1 MSSSTDF
8 ESIVRS
14 IDPRHDDLYAGG
26 FRDYRFGGGRIGKK
40 AGHEPWDM
48 AAMHLPPQCGEDWDD
63 SKTWN
68 DNLNWCDG
76 DSNARHGIDID
87 WIAENWPGTRDG
99 CYVDEDGY
107 LKPEAICG
115 GAPTAFCPDIVPEF
129 TFTSLVIDG
138 GKIVSGIVENE
149 ITVDGESLQLWRWH
163 TVQPNL
169 DGLPWRSLLPGQV
182 ITARYV
188 QYKIHVSTR

>member
-26 FRDYRFGGGRIGKK
+26 FSDYLFGGGRVRKK
-40 AGHEPWDM
+40 ARHEPS
-48 AAMHLPPQCGEDWDD
+48 LPIISDPPV
-63 SKTWN
+63 SSAN
-68 DNLNWCDG
+68 
-76 DSNARHGIDID
+76 GIDID
-87 WIAENWPGTRDG
+87 WIAVNWPGTRDG
-99 CYVDEDGY
+99 CYVDDNGY
-107 LKPEAICG
+107 LRPEAICG

-129 TFTSLVIDG
+129 VFTSLVIDG

-149 ITVDGESLQLWRWH
+149 ITVDGDSLQLWRWH

-169 DGLPWRSLLPGQV
+169 DGLPWRSLLPGQI

-188 QYKIHVSTR
+188 QYKIHVSTK